1 MASSMTS
8 KARSLTART
17 VHLKVHPIPRTFAEQ
32 REVLRVI
39 ERFGEVS
46 VFKSLK
52 YEPRRP
58 VPNAF
63 LAVFNTVSSAEEII
77 NVSPLRYSLIG
88 ETTPSSI
95 TETPEDDAAKST
107 FEIRVSETLYD
118 HQLFLNSPTKN
129 PLHGPYVPVSPKT
142 SYIAGSLSKIVPDSN
157 WSDGLMDW
165 DTEKSRWRNDDILAP
180 EEERRY
186 GKDGEFISEESSSA
200 RGIRLR
206 TQTRTPR
213 VMSGLQALWRER
225 VEKAEMDLHSEENL
239 TRSSAEDDTLKL
251 SER

>member
-1 MASSMTS
+1 MASSMNS

-77 NVSPLRYSLIG
+77 NVSPLRYNLIS
-88 ETTPSSI
+88 ETTPSST

-107 FEIRVSETLYD
+107 FEVRVSETLYD

-186 GKDGEFISEESSSA
+186 RKDGEFISEESSSA

-225 VEKAEMDLHSEENL
+225 VEKAEMELHSEENL

-251 SER
+251 SE